1 MTKRPI
7 TVQFSNTIPP
17 WKKQTRNG
25 TGLLAVSACQCHTEG
40 SCLSSFLPFF
50 FLLFDGKI
58 KRFQQSLLQEQT
70 IPSTFYHFLLSSAIC
85 GRVVRKIP
93 IPEGSGSMEKSIS
106 ITRFQPEFHTLG
118 ALDISLGGLERN
130 SSGKATPPGSQHL
143 QTRGGARRE
152 ICRLVKSRQGARE
165 IKTVHRPFRISS
177 RPNT

>member
-1 MTKRPI
+1 
-7 TVQFSNTIPP
+7 
-17 WKKQTRNG
+17 
-25 TGLLAVSACQCHTEG
+25 
-40 SCLSSFLPFF
+40 
-50 FLLFDGKI
+50 
-58 KRFQQSLLQEQT
+58 
-70 IPSTFYHFLLSSAIC
+70 
-85 GRVVRKIP
+85 
-93 IPEGSGSMEKSIS
+93 MEKSIS